1 MNQPHYYNDLLSSH
15 LSRINDIVSECT
27 LMDEATEAVIGYCI
41 DWGLESGDF
50 IIKMNRDKTFRV
62 EVG

>member
-15 LSRINDIVSECT
+15 VARINDVISECT
-27 LMDEATEAVIGYCI
+27 LMDEAAEVVRGYCT
-41 DWGLESGDF
+41 DWGLEPHDF

-62 EVG
+62 GVS